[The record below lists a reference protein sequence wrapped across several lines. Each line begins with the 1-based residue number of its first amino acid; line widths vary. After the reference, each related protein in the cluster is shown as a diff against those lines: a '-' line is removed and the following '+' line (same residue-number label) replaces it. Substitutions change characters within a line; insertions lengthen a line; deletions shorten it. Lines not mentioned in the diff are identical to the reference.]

1 MDLIKE
7 VERQYLKEDIPDFGP
22 GDTVRVH
29 VKIVEGAR
37 ERTQVFEGVVLRR
50 QGQGLRETF
59 TVRRVTYG
67 VGVERIFPVH
77 APSISRIEVVK
88 RGRVHRAKL
97 YYLRQRTGRA
107 ARIRDALNHKRMAIV
122 HEPFKRDL
130 GMDSLHCHRGRS
142 GPADP
147 VLSFRGIYS

>member
-107 ARIRDALNHKRMAIV
+107 ARIREMR
-122 HEPFKRDL
+122 
-130 GMDSLHCHRGRS
+130 
-142 GPADP
+142 
-147 VLSFRGIYS
+147 